1 MPKEKASRDPAGLD
15 ENSWKKLF
23 GVIFNVANDVA
34 DGLKLLSLFIRN
46 VDAEFFLKRHDELDG
61 VERVGTEVFDELGL
75 GGDLFGVH
83 AELFN
88 DDVFDLVLDVVC
100 HVCGGW

>member
-1 MPKEKASRDPAGLD
+1 MSY
-15 ENSWKKLF
+15 F
-23 GVIFNVANDVA
+23 GRNQLLGVVFNISNDVTN
-34 DGLKLLSLFIRN
+34 GLKLLSLLVRN

-61 VERVGTEVFDELGL
+61 VEGVGTEVFDELGL
-75 GGDLFGVH
+75 WSDLFGVH